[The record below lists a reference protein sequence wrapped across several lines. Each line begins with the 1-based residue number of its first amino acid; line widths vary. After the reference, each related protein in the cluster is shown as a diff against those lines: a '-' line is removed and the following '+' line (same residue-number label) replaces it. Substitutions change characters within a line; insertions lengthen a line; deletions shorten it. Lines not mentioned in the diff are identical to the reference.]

1 MTRGSSQTNKFNTGD
16 AKPPCVRI
24 YKVKFSAFYGPS
36 AFSSLSCDIAWQANC
51 EWLLRLEERAL
62 ASDKHEL
69 PKNIERYLAALSRL
83 YAQDGKRGF
92 QDIIV
97 NAKIRI
103 VEEWAYDN
111 WNGGTYGH
119 ALYLVIPES
128 LFLAVAKAKKRD
140 EIQSEIC
147 RDLNELHNVQNE
159 HIAEVF
165 LEMDAV
171 TENGDWRQE
180 SGLLKLTTRTVA
192 PDSVKRIWGAD
203 GFRLFLSH
211 KSEVKRETG
220 LLKERLGAYGIS
232 AFVAHEDIR
241 PTKAW
246 QDEIENGLSSMD
258 AFVALLTEDFHDSEW
273 TDQEVGFALARGV
286 PVISVQIGRLPYGF
300 IGKFQALRTDWD
312 GAPLEIVK
320 LLMHHDRM
328 FSAYVGAL
336 RNCKNWDEGNVLARV
351 LPAIEAANEQQIDE
365 LIAANN
371 ENDEVSYS
379 FGFRGN
385 KSSQHGSGLI
395 SHLHRLSGRQ
405 FARDGG
411 TTKIILASE
420 VKPRETADDE
430 IPF

>member
-1 MTRGSSQTNKFNTGD
+1 M
-16 AKPPCVRI
+16 
-24 YKVKFSAFYGPS
+24 
-36 AFSSLSCDIAWQANC
+36 AN
-51 EWLLRLEERAL
+51 
-62 ASDKHEL
+62 DKHEL

-83 YAQDGKRGF
+83 YAQDGGRAL

-103 VEEWAYDN
+103 VEEWSYDN

-128 LFLAVAKAKKRD
+128 LFLALAKAKKRD
-140 EIQSEIC
+140 DVQAEIC

-165 LEMDAV
+165 LEMDAI

-180 SGLLKLTTRTVA
+180 SGLLRLTTRTVA
-192 PDSVKRIWGAD
+192 PDAVKRIWGIE

-211 KSEVKRETG
+211 KSEVKKETA
-220 LLKERLGAYGIS
+220 LLKERLAAYGIA

-246 QDEIENGLSSMD
+246 QDEIENGLTSMD
-258 AFVALLTEDFHDSEW
+258 AFAALLTKDFHDSDW

-286 PVISVQIGRLPYGF
+286 PVIAVQIGRLPYGF

-312 GAPLEIVK
+312 DAPEEIVK

-328 FSAYVGAL
+328 FSAYVEAL
-336 RNCKNWDEGNVLARV
+336 RKCPSWDAGNVLARV
-351 LPAIEAANEQQIDE
+351 LPAIEAATEQQIDE

-371 ENDEVSYS
+371 DNSEVRYS

-385 KSSQHGSGLI
+385 KSSQYGNGLI
-395 SHLHRLSGRQ
+395 PHLHRLSARQ
-405 FARDGG
+405 FARDSD
-411 TTKIILASE
+411 TANIILASE